1 MKFKLDENLPI
12 AIAIDL
18 SDLGHDVDTSP
29 SEGLA
34 GLPDEDIWCAAQA
47 AERFLITQDMDFSD
61 VRKFSPGTHFGLLLI
76 RLRDPSRGRLIER
89 IQRILDRSD
98 IESWARCFV
107 VATEQKI
114 RVRRPVLAPPP

>member
-1 MKFKLDENLPI
+1 MKFKLDENLPV
-12 AIAIDL
+12 AIATDL
-18 SDLGHDVDTSP
+18 SDLGYDVDTSP

-34 GLPDEDIWCAAQA
+34 GLPDEDVWRATQSAG
-47 AERFLITQDMDFSD
+47 RFLITQDMDFSD

-89 IQRILDRSD
+89 IQHILDCSD

-107 VATEQKI
+107 VATEHKV
-114 RVRRPVLAPPP
+114 RVRRPTLAPPP